1 MRKGEALNVA
11 IVGGGPGCKGFLD
24 MMFTE
29 KLSRLRMK
37 LIGLACTR
45 PTAVG
50 YRYAQ
55 EKGIHTTRDY
65 RDLYRLED
73 LDMIIELTGR
83 DDVANE
89 IARTKA
95 EHVRLMDHVAARL
108 FWDIFQLGE
117 ENIRERKRAE
127 EELRDSEER
136 YRTVL
141 EASPDPVV
149 AYDMDGKVTYT
160 NPSFTKVFGW
170 DAAELSGKKMD
181 YVPHENWPETKGMID
196 RVLAGET
203 FSGVTS
209 RRYTKEGKILDV
221 SISAATHVNH
231 EGVPVGSVHVV
242 RDITEQRRTEEAVRE
257 SEKKYSSLVENSLT
271 GIYIDQDGRIVFA
284 NTRFAE
290 IYGYSRDELM
300 DIESWRLVYPEDRVL
315 TDEIRTKR
323 VKGEEV
329 PLEYEARGLT
339 KEGETIW
346 ITRRN
351 TRVSYGGKPAILGNI
366 VEITERKQAEKALRE
381 SEEDWR
387 KSFNSLEDIMLIVD
401 KDYTIKRMNDTALKL
416 FGKIKEEVI
425 GEKCYRLIH
434 SMDKPGEFCPFR
446 KTLKTG
452 KPALAVD
459 RYEKA
464 LDKYFSIKSSPIF
477 NDLGEITGFVDL
489 MRDVTERK
497 QAEEALQ
504 RAHEKLEIRVQER
517 TAGLTKANKALHAEI
532 MERKRM
538 EEERERLICELR
550 EALAKVKTL
559 SGLLP
564 ICASCKKI
572 RDDKGYWNQIEA
584 FIRDHSE
591 AEFSHSICPECRK
604 KLYPELNDSHHNH

>member
-1 MRKGEALNVA
+1 MREAQALNAV
-11 IVGGGPGCKGFLD
+11 IVGGGPGCKGVMD

-29 KLSRLRMK
+29 KLSQLRMK
-37 LIGLACTR
+37 LIGVACTS
-45 PTAVG
+45 PTAAG

-55 EKGIHTTRDY
+55 EKGIYTTRDY

-73 LDMIIELTGR
+73 LGMIIELTGR
-83 DDVANE
+83 DEVANE
-89 IARTKA
+89 IARTKP

-117 ENIRERKRAE
+117 ESLKERKRAE
-127 EELRDSEER
+127 EELR
-136 YRTVL
+136 
-141 EASPDPVV
+141 
-149 AYDMDGKVTYT
+149 
-160 NPSFTKVFGW
+160 
-170 DAAELSGKKMD
+170 
-181 YVPHENWPETKGMID
+181 
-196 RVLAGET
+196 
-203 FSGVTS
+203 
-209 RRYTKEGKILDV
+209 
-221 SISAATHVNH
+221 
-231 EGVPVGSVHVV
+231 
-242 RDITEQRRTEEAVRE
+242 E
-257 SEKKYSSLVENSLT
+257 SEKTYSSLVENSLT
-271 GIYIDQDGRIVFA
+271 GIYIDQDGKIVFA

-290 IYGYSRDELM
+290 IYRYSRNELM
-300 DIESWRLVYPEDRVL
+300 NIQSWRLVHPEDRVL

-323 VKGEEV
+323 LKGEEA
-329 PLEYEARGLT
+329 PSKYEARGLT

-346 ITRRN
+346 IARRN

-366 VEITERKQAEKALRE
+366 VEITERKQAEEALRE

-387 KSFNSLEDIMLIVD
+387 KSFNSLEDIMVIVD
-401 KDYTIKRMNDTALKL
+401 KDYTIKKMNDKGLKL
-416 FGKIKEEVI
+416 FGRIKEEVI

-464 LDKYFSIKSSPIF
+464 FDKYFSIKSSPIF

-504 RAHEKLEIRVQER
+504 RAHDELEIRVQER
-517 TAGLTKANKALHAEI
+517 TEGLTQANKALQAEI
-532 MERKRM
+532 MERKRV
-538 EEERERLICELR
+538 EEERERLISELR

-584 FIRDHSE
+584 YIRAHSE
-591 AEFSHSICPECRK
+591 VEFSHGICPECKK
-604 KLYPELNDSHHNH
+604 KLYPELHDSDHNH